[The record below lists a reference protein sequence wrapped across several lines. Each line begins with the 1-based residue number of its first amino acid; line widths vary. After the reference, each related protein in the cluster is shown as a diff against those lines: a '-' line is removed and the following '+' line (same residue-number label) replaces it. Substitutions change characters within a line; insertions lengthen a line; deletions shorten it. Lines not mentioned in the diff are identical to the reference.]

1 MSLLYQ
7 GLVRD
12 QEVTLGHYVKTS
24 VLITQSKKLS
34 EKKLIVQAYD
44 YNTLGKMQPL
54 EVPRKVLYE
63 SDLKD
68 DELYRKI
75 DLDTAKNSIAITKY
89 CSYKMKEERVRS
101 MLVLDEYKLKCIL
114 KIQSF
119 FRMIREKNYFK
130 LVCKKN
136 EELRLINIKSK
147 VIHRFFKLQL
157 QQMWIFLVLK
167 PREEDKVT
175 IKASVWT
182 DDKIK
187 SVPLDFY
194 SKLFKQQQF
203 LKEFVEVV
211 SKNASV
217 KFVEY

>member
-1 MSLLYQ
+1 LYQ